1 MNASRAT
8 TFISAGTLF
17 LSACATQATL
27 GPLHEAQLSCAVQ
40 HNAQACSAVPLL
52 QANANEEANHNGWL
66 AAGLIL
72 LLPLAVLA
80 AGADAH
86 DDDYVYVRHCHRC
99 Y

>member
-1 MNASRAT
+1 
-8 TFISAGTLF
+8 
-17 LSACATQATL
+17 
-27 GPLHEAQLSCAVQ
+27 
-40 HNAQACSAVPLL
+40 LL